1 LGLLYNTQ
9 GRYADGLSYIRRST
23 GILRRRGMEGA
34 GSKSIGAESER
45 KGNRYNFEWHSLL
58 AFKVSE
64 RDLSQAVALHEEAF
78 EIIQLAQRSSASS
91 ALSQMSA
98 RLGAGDK
105 ALATAVRRRQ
115 DIIVSWRSL
124 DKELIDELSK
134 PKDER
139 SPERETQL
147 RAEIGK
153 TDTRLNAVDKELA
166 EKFPKYIELSNP
178 QPLKVSAV
186 QSLLGN
192 DEALV
197 VYNASYAWVVQRD
210 GFRMVKL
217 DIGAKELEAAVSKLR
232 ASFTQVQGKLPA
244 FPYDVAHDLY
254 ERIFAPLES
263 DLAGARHVM
272 VVPSGP
278 LTSLPLAVLVSS
290 AHEGKGKPSWLVQKY
305 AFTTLPSVSSL
316 RSLRVLASNDT
327 VGLDPFTGFGDP
339 VLNGD
344 PSDRRGISIVPLF
357 SGGQEADGDALR
369 RLAALPDTADELRA
383 IARSLGASNDNV
395 YLGEKATEGKVK
407 SLDLSNTK
415 VLAFATHGL
424 VAGELRGYAEP
435 GLVLSPPSVS
445 SSTDDGVLT
454 ASEVAQLKLYPG
466 LVILS
471 ACNTAAADGKP
482 GAEGLSGLAKAF
494 FYAGSQS
501 LLVSHWAMETNA
513 AKRLTTGMFEELKR
527 DPGMGRSEALR
538 RSMMV
543 LAANDNTSHP
553 AYWAPFSL
561 VGEDA
566 GAR

>member
-1 LGLLYNTQ
+1 
-9 GRYADGLSYIRRST
+9 
-23 GILRRRGMEGA
+23 M
-34 GSKSIGAESER
+34 
-45 KGNRYNFEWHSLL
+45 
-58 AFKVSE
+58 
-64 RDLSQAVALHEEAF
+64 
-78 EIIQLAQRSSASS
+78 IQLAQTSSASS

-98 RLGAGDK
+98 RLGAGDQ

-115 DIIVSWRSL
+115 DLSVSWRSL
-124 DKELIDELSK
+124 DKALIAGLSNA
-134 PKDER
+134 KDKR
-139 SPERETQL
+139 SPDRESSL
-147 RAEIGK
+147 RASIEK
-153 TDTRLNAVDKELA
+153 TGVGLDALDRELR
-166 EKFPKYIELSNP
+166 EKFPQYVELSNP
-178 QPLKVSAV
+178 QPLKVKGV
-186 QSLLGN
+186 QSLLGS

-197 VYNASYAWVVQRD
+197 VYADSYAWVVRRD
-210 GFRMVKL
+210 GLRMVKL
-217 DIGAKELEAAVSKLR
+217 DIEAPALEEAVSRLR
-232 ASFTQVQGKLPA
+232 ASFVPEQGKLPS
-244 FPYDVAHDLY
+244 FPHDVAHDLY
-254 ERIFAPLES
+254 ERIFEPLES

-278 LTSLPLAVLVSS
+278 LTSLPLSVLSS
-290 AHEGKGKPSWLVQKY
+290 SGDKDDPEWLAQKY
-305 AFTTLPSVSSL
+305 AFTTLPAVSSL
-316 RSLRVLASNDT
+316 RALRVLASRDG
-327 VGLDPFTGFGDP
+327 VGSDPFTGFGDP
-339 VLNGD
+339 VLKGD

-369 RLAALPDTADELRA
+369 KLAALPDTADELRS

-407 SLDLSNTK
+407 SLDLSSTK

-435 GLVLSPPSVS
+435 GLVLSPPSAA

-501 LLVSHWAMETNA
+501 LLVSHWAIETNA
-513 AKRLTTGMFEELKR
+513 AKQLTTVMFEELAR
-527 DPGMGRSEALR
+527 DPDMGRSEALR

-561 VGEDA
+561 VGEGA